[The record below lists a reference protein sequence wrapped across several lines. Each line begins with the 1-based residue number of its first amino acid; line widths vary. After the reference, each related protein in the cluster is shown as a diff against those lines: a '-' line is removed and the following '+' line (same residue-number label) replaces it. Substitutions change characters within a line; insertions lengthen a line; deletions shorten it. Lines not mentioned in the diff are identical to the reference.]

1 MNLLSGIYSN
11 TLIDARDIP
20 QAALDIETKTRS
32 NPLPW
37 NGQFSPQLVQALLER
52 YATFDTVL
60 LDPFL
65 GSGTVLLE
73 AGRMGIKAFGV
84 EINPAA
90 IILARIYSFINCP
103 NTLRKEYLDKTGL
116 LLDRAFAEDLP
127 IFQMEKS
134 QRFDEET
141 IKTALVNMAFNDR
154 EPLQQ
159 ILIQALIVLLDY
171 YKPGLS
177 TRRVLEV
184 WSKLAKVVDKLP
196 FSEEPI
202 TICHSDARSIPLPDH
217 SVNLVI
223 TSPPYINVHN
233 YHQQYRAS
241 TEALGW
247 NLLATAKSEIG
258 SNRKHRG
265 NRYLTVIQYTLDIAQ
280 VLKEIYRVAEPD
292 SRVIFIVGRES
303 MIRGARFFNGEIVGE
318 VAHRAL
324 GFDLV
329 LRQERAFTNRF
340 GERILEDILHF
351 KPPAHAPSTEFPE
364 YARDVAKDILKNVY
378 ALAPDKSKDDIRD
391 ALRVLAN
398 VSSSPLFNA
407 DAAYQGSFRRD
418 TNVTTANASW
428 GQITSFTGQSETSC

>member
-11 TLIDARDIP
+11 TLLDTRDIP
-20 QAALDIETKTRS
+20 QSALNIETKTRS

-52 YATFDTVL
+52 YAAFDTIL

-73 AGRMGIKAFGV
+73 AGRMGIKALGA

-90 IILARIYSFINCP
+90 VILARIYSFINLP
-103 NTLRKEYLDKTGL
+103 NTLRKEYLDETCL
-116 LLDRAFAEDLP
+116 LLEKAFAEDLP
-127 IFQMEKS
+127 IFQIEKP
-134 QRFDEET
+134 QRFDDET
-141 IKTALVNMAFNDR
+141 IKTALAEMAFNAH

-159 ILIQALIVLLDY
+159 SLMQALIVLLDY
-171 YKPGLS
+171 YKSGLS
-177 TRRVLEV
+177 TRRVLEM
-184 WSKLAKVVDKLP
+184 WSRLAKVVDKLP
-196 FSEEPI
+196 FSAEPI
-202 TICHSDARSIPLPDH
+202 TIYHSDARSIPLPDR
-217 SVNLVI
+217 SVNLII

-265 NRYLTVIQYTLDIAQ
+265 NRYLTVTQYALDIAQ
-280 VLKEIYRVAEPD
+280 VLKEIYRVAQPD

-318 VAHRAL
+318 VAYRAL

-351 KPPAHAPSTEFPE
+351 KPPAHAPNADFLEH
-364 YARDVAKDILKNVY
+364 AREVAKDILKNVCE
-378 ALAPDKSKDDIRD
+378 LAPDKSQDDIRD

-398 VSSSPLFNA
+398 VSPSPLFNA
-407 DAAYQGSFRRD
+407 DAAYQGSC
-418 TNVTTANASW
+418 
-428 GQITSFTGQSETSC
+428 Q